1 VARWT
6 RECRWP
12 CIGCYSGRGQT
23 HCGDG
28 RALHRQLSRRAFA
41 ASGIDLKG
49 LAGKHV
55 RVRGWIEW
63 RNGPMVAATH
73 PEQLELLPAATP
85 AL

>member
-1 VARWT
+1 
-6 RECRWP
+6 
-12 CIGCYSGRGQT
+12 
-23 HCGDG
+23 
-28 RALHRQLSRRAFA
+28 
-41 ASGIDLKG
+41 
-49 LAGKHV
+49 V